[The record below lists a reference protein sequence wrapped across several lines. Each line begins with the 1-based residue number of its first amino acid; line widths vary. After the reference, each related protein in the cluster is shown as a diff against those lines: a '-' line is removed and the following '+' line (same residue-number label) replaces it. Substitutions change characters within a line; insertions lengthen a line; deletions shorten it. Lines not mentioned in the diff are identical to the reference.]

1 MPESAAELEQRAE
14 RAVRRGEL
22 LAALQLFEELIVR
35 QPHDDRVRQRME
47 SVRALLQPAELS
59 DRRRSE
65 PEEAEPRPPA
75 AGTLTDAEQGELHA
89 GAGRFVEALRCYER
103 ALAQSPDNE
112 LLRERL
118 DELRELAPPGD
129 RADLGSAEQL
139 PAHAAAT
146 GPPRAASRSHKV
158 AHASFAPLPAER
170 RREALPRD
178 PVKMLET
185 LLERIRAGRRMGTT
199 RP

>member
-1 MPESAAELEQRAE
+1 MQESAAELEQRAE

-22 LAALQLFEELIVR
+22 LAALQLFEELIAR
-35 QPHDDRVRQRME
+35 EPADERVRQRME
-47 SVRALLQPAELS
+47 SVRALLQPAELVG
-59 DRRRSE
+59 RRRSE
-65 PEEAEPRPPA
+65 PEEADPRPP

-103 ALAQSPDNE
+103 AVTESPDNE

-118 DELRELAPPGD
+118 EELRELAPPGD

-139 PAHAAAT
+139 PAPPAAH
-146 GPPRAASRSHKV
+146 GPARAASRSHKV
-158 AHASFAPLPAER
+158 AHANFAPLPGER

-185 LLERIRAGRRMGTT
+185 LLERIRTGRRMGST

>member
-22 LAALQLFEELIVR
+22 LSALQLFEELIALE
-35 QPHDDRVRQRME
+35 PGDERVRQRME
-47 SVRALLQPAELS
+47 SVRALLQPAELVG
-59 DRRRSE
+59 RRPSE
-65 PEEAEPRPPA
+65 PEEVEPRPPA
-75 AGTLTDAEQGELHA
+75 ETLTDAEQGELHA
-89 GAGRFVEALRCYER
+89 GAGRFVEALRCYQR
-103 ALAQSPDNE
+103 ALAESPDNE

-118 DELRELAPPGD
+118 EELRELAPPGD

-139 PAHAAAT
+139 PAQAAAQ

-158 AHASFAPLPAER
+158 AHANFAPLPAER
-170 RREALPRD
+170 RREPLPRD
-178 PVKMLET
+178 PVKMLEM
-185 LLERIRAGRRMGTT
+185 LLERIRAGRRIGST

>member
-1 MPESAAELEQRAE
+1 MPESAEELEQKAE

-22 LAALQLFEELIVR
+22 LSALQLFEELIAA
-35 QPHDDRVRQRME
+35 QPDDERVRQRME
-47 SVRALLQPAELS
+47 SVRALLQPAELVG
-59 DRRRSE
+59 RRRSE
-65 PEEAEPRPPA
+65 PEEPEPRPPA
-75 AGTLTDAEQGELHA
+75 ETLTDAEQGELHA
-89 GAGRFVEALRCYER
+89 GAGRFVEAFRCYER
-103 ALAQSPDNE
+103 AVAESPENE

-118 DELRELAPPGD
+118 EELRELAPPGD

-139 PAHAAAT
+139 PAQAAAH

-170 RREALPRD
+170 RREPLPRD
-178 PVKMLET
+178 PVKMLEM
-185 LLERIRAGRRMGTT
+185 LLERIRAGRRMGST

>member
-1 MPESAAELEQRAE
+1 MPESPAELEQRAE

-22 LAALQLFEELIVR
+22 LSALQLFEELIAQV
-35 QPHDDRVRQRME
+35 PDDERVRQRME

-75 AGTLTDAEQGELHA
+75 ETLTDAEQGELHA

-103 ALAQSPDNE
+103 AVAESPENE

-118 DELRELAPPGD
+118 EELRELAPPGD
-129 RADLGSAEQL
+129 RADLGAAEQL
-139 PAHAAAT
+139 PAQAAAH

-170 RREALPRD
+170 RREPLPRD
-178 PVKMLET
+178 PVKMLEM
-185 LLERIRAGRRMGTT
+185 LLERIRAGRRIGST

>member
-1 MPESAAELEQRAE
+1 MQESAAELEQRAE
-14 RAVRRGEL
+14 GAVRRGEL
-22 LAALQLFEELIVR
+22 LAALQLFEELIAR
-35 QPHDDRVRQRME
+35 EPADERVRQRME

-65 PEEAEPRPPA
+65 PEEAEPRPPP
-75 AGTLTDAEQGELHA
+75 GTLSEAEQGELHA

-103 ALAQSPDNE
+103 AVTESPDNE

-118 DELRELAPPGD
+118 EELRELAPPGD

-139 PAHAAAT
+139 PAPPAAHA
-146 GPPRAASRSHKV
+146 PPRAASRSHNV
-158 AHASFAPLPAER
+158 AHANFAPLPGER

-185 LLERIRAGRRMGTT
+185 LLERIRTGRRMGST

>member
-22 LAALQLFEELIVR
+22 LAALQLFEELIAR
-35 QPHDDRVRQRME
+35 GPGDERVRLRME
-47 SVRALLQPAELS
+47 SVRALLQPAELVG
-59 DRRRSE
+59 RRRSE
-65 PEEAEPRPPA
+65 PEEAEPRPA

-103 ALAQSPDNE
+103 AAAESPENE

-118 DELRELAPPGD
+118 EELRELAPPGD
-129 RADLGSAEQL
+129 RADLGSAERL
-139 PAHAAAT
+139 PAQAAAHGT
-146 GPPRAASRSHKV
+146 PRAASRSHKV

-170 RREALPRD
+170 PRQALPRD
-178 PVKMLET
+178 PVKMLEM
-185 LLERIRAGRRMGTT
+185 LLDRIRAGRRMGST